1 MQIIGE
7 LNGVKGEAL
16 MLAGGLAL
24 RPEELAVFADSFT
37 PKEIIILGTMLL
49 EYDLYSNDAFT
60 QFEYAA
66 YLIKKWL
73 FSNYTGQIQWETDD
87 SPEAPFEDDPVDAIY

>member
-24 RPEELAVFADSFT
+24 RPEGLAIFAESNEVDQF
-37 PKEIIILGTMLL
+37 IIGTMILN
-49 EYDLYSNDAFT
+49 YDLYSTDAFI
-60 QFEYAA
+60 QFQSA
-66 YLIKKWL
+66 YRLIQDWL
-73 FSNYTGQIQWETDD
+73 FSDDTGQIQWETDEA
-87 SPEAPFEDDPVDAIY
+87 PEAPFEDDPVDAIY